1 MTLHKR
7 WTYRQITDTAENRI
21 RRLMVEAAE
30 APHLAHYYHE
40 QARGA
45 LDMWVAL
52 TSGWIADGDIERL
65 HNLLKTDA

>member
-1 MTLHKR
+1 MTQHKR
-7 WTYRQITDTAENRI
+7 WAYRQITDTAESGNRA
-21 RRLMVEAAE
+21 LVGEAAT

-45 LDMWVAL
+45 LDMWSSL
-52 TSGWIADGDIERL
+52 TNGWISDGDIERL

>member
-7 WTYRQITDTAENRI
+7 WTYRQITDKAEKRI
-21 RRLMVEAAE
+21 RALMAEAAE

-40 QARGA
+40 QARGV
-45 LDMWVAL
+45 LNLWNDL

-65 HNLLKTDA
+65 HGLLKSDA